1 MKEWTALEWL
11 TAGLSGAGEEE
22 RFQALLA
29 APELRWG
36 ELLEQA
42 IRHRMIAA
50 LAFQTERLNAAPPR
64 IAEHLQMSLRA
75 NRHRVR
81 VLQREACGL
90 ARRLE
95 AEGVL
100 FAAVKGV
107 VLASTLY
114 RDSGERMMADVD
126 FLIPPAE
133 GPKVERILEEAGFL
147 EGHYD
152 RESRRVVPFS
162 RREKIEF
169 RLNPYHLP
177 HRIKLLDDP
186 LVDHVDVGFATSL
199 AWTRADFE
207 IPLEPLLAEACPVRV
222 TGEEWLPALPPDAEL
237 LYGALVLYKY
247 ASFSTYLEA
256 GCDVCLAAFA
266 DLIRLWREKKIDPEA
281 LRGRLQD
288 PRLRKTFSWSLE
300 HADRL
305 FGTGI
310 LPGLGLAWEGSE
322 DELRQVFFAGRETR
336 VSAGDFR
343 CRLQSKDRRRL
354 FTATEERIT

>member
-1 MKEWTALEWL
+1 MTAPHGIEWEALELL
-11 TAGLSGAGEEE
+11 TAGEEE
-22 RFQALLA
+22 RLQVLLA

-42 IRHRMIAA
+42 VRHKMIAA
-50 LAFQTERLNAAPPR
+50 LAVRIERLPAAPLR
-64 IAEHLQMSLRA
+64 IEEHCALVLRA

-81 VLQREACGL
+81 VLQNEACAL

-107 VLASTLY
+107 VLASSLY
-114 RDSGERMMADVD
+114 QDSGERMMADVD

-133 GPKVERILEEAGFL
+133 GPKVERILEEAGYL
-147 EGHYD
+147 EGRYD
-152 RESRRVVPFS
+152 PGSRRVVPFS

-186 LVDHVDVGFATSL
+186 LVDHVDIGFATSL

-207 IPLEPLLAEACPVRV
+207 VPLEPLLAEACPVRAA
-222 TGEEWLPALPPDAEL
+222 GDGWLPALRPDAEL

-256 GCDVCLAAFA
+256 GCDVSLAAFA
-266 DLIRLWREKKIDPEA
+266 DLIRLWRKGVDAGA

-288 PRLRKTFSWSLE
+288 PRLRKTFTWSLE

-310 LPGLGLAWEGSE
+310 LPGLGLSWEGSE
-322 DELRQVFFAGRETR
+322 EELRQVFFTGRETR
-336 VSAGDFR
+336 RSAGDFR

-354 FTATEERIT
+354 FAATEETA